1 MRLLLISLLLV
12 QAVPSPSALYARYN
26 QFTRFDRHFLKYSK
40 RYFGPAFDWHYFKAQ
55 AIAESRL
62 EEDAISVAGA
72 VGVMQVMPRTFE
84 EIRQKNPAIQGNLD
98 QPRWNIAA
106 GIWYDRQNFV
116 LWRAPRPLVDK
127 IKFMFG
133 SYNAGRGNILRA
145 QRLALAD
152 GLIGTRW
159 AIDRSPTASGHGPAQ
174 SRDADLRRAD
184 LRGEARLEVAER
196 LSRGTRW
203 TYRSSG

>member
-159 AIDRSPTASGHGPAQ
+159 ASI
-174 SRDADLRRAD
+174 
-184 LRGEARLEVAER
+184 EARLPAVTGPRSRETLTYVARIFEVKPV
-196 LSRGTRW
+196 LK
-203 TYRSSG
+203 

>member
-1 MRLLLISLLLV
+1 MHLLVIALLLV
-12 QAVPSPSALYARYN
+12 QAVPSPSALYAHYN
-26 QFTRFDRHFLKYSK
+26 GHTKLDRHFSKYSK

-55 AIAESRL
+55 AVAESRL
-62 EEDAISVAGA
+62 QEDARSAAGA

-84 EIRQKNPAIQGNLD
+84 EIRQRNPAIRGGLE

-116 LWRAPRPLVDK
+116 VWTASRPLVDK

-133 SYNAGRGNILRA
+133 SYNAGRGNILGA

-152 GLIGTRW
+152 GLDGALWSGIEAQLSAVTGP
-159 AIDRSPTASGHGPAQ
+159 RSQETLGYIRRIFEVKSV
-174 SRDADLRRAD
+174 LR
-184 LRGEARLEVAER
+184 
-196 LSRGTRW
+196 
-203 TYRSSG
+203 